1 MTTAPYNTDAPFTQ
15 RDIER
20 FNNLTQFPKELRKE
34 NAKFAEESVVEK
46 TQAEATLKG
55 YGRATVPE
63 DVDRAL
69 ERLRAARYQAFM
81 ATIRSRELAPPW
93 SVVGPARYNEHAR
106 PQRAE
111 KVMSRAF
118 EELNA
123 ARKNLAK
130 RLRRH
135 GPAQTIRSDGD
146 AAVAQLEAK
155 IKAAEAAQERM
166 KAANKIVR
174 DANTDETWKIAQ
186 LESQCGIKEAYARE
200 LLKPDFAGRIGF
212 PGFKLSNNA
221 ANIRR
226 MQDRVQALTAEAS
239 RESVTLPFQDGRV
252 EDNAADCRVKIYF
265 DEKPA
270 AEIIA
275 KLKANGFHWSY
286 TNDCWQR
293 LRNNAAR
300 HAAGVVTGVSWT
312 RTTRSALDNAQII
325 EVSPPRIATGAGMK
339 P

>member
-1 MTTAPYNTDAPFTQ
+1 MMTAPYNTDAPFTQ
-15 RDIER
+15 RDIDR
-20 FNNLTQFPKELRKE
+20 FNNLTHFPKELRKE

-46 TQAEATLKG
+46 TQAETTLKIHG
-55 YGRATVPE
+55 KTTIPE
-63 DVDRAL
+63 DVARAL
-69 ERLRAARYQAFM
+69 ERLRAARYQVFL

-111 KVMSRAF
+111 RVMRRAF
-118 EELNA
+118 GELNA
-123 ARKNLAK
+123 ARENLAK

-135 GPAQTIRSDGD
+135 GPAQSIRSDDDG
-146 AAVAQLEAK
+146 AVAQLEAK
-155 IKAAEAAQERM
+155 IKAADAAQERM
-166 KAANKIVR
+166 KTANKIVR
-174 DANTDETWKIAQ
+174 DPNTDEAWKIAQ

-226 MQDRVQALTAEAS
+226 MQDRVQGLVAESS
-239 RESVTLPFQDGRV
+239 RETVTLAFAGGRV
-252 EDNAADCRVKIYF
+252 VDKAADCRVKVYF

-270 AEIIA
+270 ADVIGR
-275 KLKANGFHWSY
+275 LKAHGFHWSY

-293 LRNNAAR
+293 LRNNTAR
-300 HAAGVVTGVSWT
+300 HAATLVTGVNWARPDTPAHVASLKAEPSI
-312 RTTRSALDNAQII
+312 RL
-325 EVSPPRIATGAGMK
+325 GL
-339 P
+339 

>member
-1 MTTAPYNTDAPFTQ
+1 MTTAPYNTDTPFTQ

-20 FNNLTQFPKELRKE
+20 FNNLTHFPKELRKE
-34 NAKFAEESVVEK
+34 NAKFAEESAVER
-46 TQAEATLKG
+46 TQTETTLKG
-55 YGRATVPE
+55 YGKETVPA
-63 DVDRAL
+63 DVERAL

-111 KVMSRAF
+111 SVMRRAF

-123 ARKNLAK
+123 ARENLAK
-130 RLRRH
+130 RLRQH
-135 GPAQTIRSDGD
+135 GPAQSIRSDD
-146 AAVAQLEAK
+146 NNAVAQLEAK
-155 IKAAEAAQERM
+155 IKTAEAAQERM

-174 DANTDETWKIAQ
+174 DPSTDEAWKIAQ

-200 LLKPDFAGRIGF
+200 LLKPDFAGRSGF

-226 MQDRVQALTAEAS
+226 MQDRVQTIAAES
-239 RESVTLPFQDGRV
+239 FRETVTLPFSGGRV
-252 EDNAADCRVKIYF
+252 EDNAADCRVKVYF

-270 AEIIA
+270 PEIIGR
-275 KLKANGFHWSY
+275 LKANGFHWSY

-300 HAAGVVTGVSWT
+300 HAATVVTGVNWSRPET
-312 RTTRSALDNAQII
+312 PAPSAA
-325 EVSPPRIATGAGMK
+325 PTKAGASIRPGL
-339 P
+339 